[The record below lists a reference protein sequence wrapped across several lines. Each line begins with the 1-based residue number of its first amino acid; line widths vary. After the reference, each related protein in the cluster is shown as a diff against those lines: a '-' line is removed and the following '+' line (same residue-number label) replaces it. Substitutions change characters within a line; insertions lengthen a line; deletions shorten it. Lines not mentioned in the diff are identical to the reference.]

1 MEEAGNATITGL
13 ERELADASQVIAELT
28 AKLERAGE
36 TIKGLKATIAILSHE
51 RDRER
56 LAHAKAWDALSNRI
70 ARMEEA
76 GDRLYRLVP
85 AGARGDHASDL
96 WRKAKEAQ
104 P

>member
-28 AKLERAGE
+28 AKLERANE
-36 TIKGLKATIAILSHE
+36 TIEGLEATIGSLRQE

-56 LAHAKAWDALSNRI
+56 ALASRNWDALSDRI
-70 ARMEEA
+70 ARLEEA
-76 GDRLYRLVP
+76 GDAMATY
-85 AGARGDHASDL
+85 AHANDAKTWL
-96 WRKAKEAQ
+96 EAKEAK